1 MLRKSKL
8 FSFVSSVLVLFLAS
22 LQVWASCPG
31 IYQHPPCAEY
41 WRADAVFIATAIKVE
56 HKQMPADLL
65 YYPQTMV
72 VTLAVEESFR
82 GIEEKQVV
90 LDLND
95 CGYQFKQGE
104 KYLVYAHRRRD
115 NGKLDV
121 RTGGSR
127 TQPLAEADE
136 DLEYIRS
143 VLRGEKQPAIVGTVG
158 ETTTDIKTLLNSPRL
173 VYSTLLGPIFYGKP
187 ASGIKVFAVGKEQTY
202 ETFTDG
208 AGVYRFFDLPDGEYK
223 LRPDFPSYFSL
234 KEADATVKTTNQ
246 GCALGYVGAHRKGLI
261 SGKIFDANGNPMKH
275 VYVSLVSADAAS
287 DEIFAENKDNFPWA
301 VSVTLENGEY
311 GFAYLPAGNYYIVI
325 NRAERERAYGDKAAQ
340 KLPRLFYPGV
350 LNLEKA
356 AVVSIKEG
364 EQVKGKDFHLQKINQ

>member
-1 MLRKSKL
+1 MLKKSRL

-65 YYPQTMV
+65 YYPKSMV
-72 VTLAVEESFR
+72 VTLAVDESFR

-115 NGKLDV
+115 NSKLDV

-127 TQPLAEADE
+127 TQPLAEAAE

-143 VLRGEKQPAIVGTVG
+143 VLRGEKQPVIVGTVG
-158 ETTTDIKTLLNSPRL
+158 QTTADIRSSSNSTRIN
-173 VYSTLLGPIFYGKP
+173 YSNLLGPIFYGNP
-187 ASGIKVFAVGKEQTY
+187 APGVKVFAVGKEQTY
-202 ETFTDG
+202 ETIADDK
-208 AGVYRFFDLPDGEYK
+208 GVYRFFDLPAGEYK
-223 LRPDFPSYFSL
+223 LSPDFPPYFAL
-234 KEADATVKTTNQ
+234 RDAENTAKTTNQ
-246 GCALGYVGAHRKGLI
+246 GCALVYLAAHRKGVI
-261 SGKIFDANGNPMKH
+261 NGKVLDADGNPIKG
-275 VYVSLVSADAAS
+275 VYVSLVSADAAPN
-287 DEIFAENKDNFPWA
+287 EILAESNNNFQWA

-325 NRAERERAYGDKAAQ
+325 NRAERERTYGDKAAQ

-356 AVVSIKEG
+356 VVVSIKEG
-364 EQVKGKDFHLQKINQ
+364 EQIKGKDFHLQKINQ